1 VREWGGGLP
10 KVMGREYVPWPE
22 EPPDGEDHGRT
33 EASGA
38 AGGAVDTGDGSWR
51 GFFESQPGKA
61 CVLYCLIYVC
71 LGLCLSTFGPVILD
85 LSVQTSATLQAT
97 GQALII
103 RSVGYLVGSLFGFLY
118 DSLPGHWLLCFAM
131 CLACAGTLAIT
142 FARSSFALA
151 GAVSLQGVALG
162 LIDTGANLMLL
173 WAFRE
178 KSGPPMQALH
188 CAFGVGATL
197 GPLLETAVEL
207 QVSPGAS
214 GERLV
219 GQGSY
224 NLAFY
229 IIAGLCAA
237 LALALHTVASP
248 RPRKN
253 AAPDPQQASAPPAPA
268 GQWSLEGEKWRI
280 VFVTAVLL
288 GVYVGVE
295 TGFGSYVTAFS
306 VLYNGSTEAQGQLLA
321 GTYWGAITAGR
332 FASIWIASLISNSLF
347 LRASMAAS
355 AASAVFLLA
364 LGGTEGG
371 LWVGSIAYG
380 LAMACVYPTTLSLV
394 ESFFPLVGRHLTVIM
409 IGSATGEMILPFI
422 VAMLF
427 GGTNPEERS
436 QSQSPLVLMWVL
448 SVFSLLNVGVLYI
461 LLHLGKKLQERNTS
475 AMTPDA

>member
-1 VREWGGGLP
+1 
-10 KVMGREYVPWPE
+10 M
-22 EPPDGEDHGRT
+22 
-33 EASGA
+33 
-38 AGGAVDTGDGSWR
+38 
-51 GFFESQPGKA
+51 
-61 CVLYCLIYVC
+61 
-71 LGLCLSTFGPVILD
+71 
-85 LSVQTSATLQAT
+85 
-97 GQALII
+97 
-103 RSVGYLVGSLFGFLY
+103 
-118 DSLPGHWLLCFAM
+118 
-131 CLACAGTLAIT
+131 
-142 FARSSFALA
+142 
-151 GAVSLQGVALG
+151 
-162 LIDTGANLMLL
+162 
-173 WAFRE
+173 
-178 KSGPPMQALH
+178 
-188 CAFGVGATL
+188 
-197 GPLLETAVEL
+197 
-207 QVSPGAS
+207 
-214 GERLV
+214 
-219 GQGSY
+219 
-224 NLAFY
+224 
-229 IIAGLCAA
+229 
-237 LALALHTVASP
+237 
-248 RPRKN
+248 
-253 AAPDPQQASAPPAPA
+253 
-268 GQWSLEGEKWRI
+268 
-280 VFVTAVLL
+280 
-288 GVYVGVE
+288 E